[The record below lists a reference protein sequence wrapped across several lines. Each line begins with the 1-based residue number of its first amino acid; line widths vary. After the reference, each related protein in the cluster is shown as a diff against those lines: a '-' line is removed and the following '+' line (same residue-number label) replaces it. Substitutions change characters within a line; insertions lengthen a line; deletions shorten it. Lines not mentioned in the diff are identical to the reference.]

1 MKERL
6 TLSTREQKRLMV
18 LNECRVAHYFE
29 VIFQIKLKRRDL
41 FRFSLTGGRVLMP
54 PSPLCANDAPAVLQL
69 PTFEPAGLLVGR
81 PKVRGIS
88 ICGCETIGFGPDLKA
103 TVRKHAASGF
113 RQTDTIEVTEFARML
128 AKIGYSYT
136 VGLWGPVSVEQVLVL
151 SFILGETDTAGY
163 WVGSAQFQTES
174 ENRGA
179 LHGLTPFVYEG
190 QADAGRRILVARV
203 KLFASAGATGF
214 EVVVRQV

>member
-1 MKERL
+1 
-6 TLSTREQKRLMV
+6 
-18 LNECRVAHYFE
+18 
-29 VIFQIKLKRRDL
+29 
-41 FRFSLTGGRVLMP
+41 
-54 PSPLCANDAPAVLQL
+54 
-69 PTFEPAGLLVGR
+69 
-81 PKVRGIS
+81 VRGIS
-88 ICGCETIGFGPDLKA
+88 ICGRETIGFSPDLKA

-136 VGLWGPVSVEQVLVL
+136 VGLWGPVSVEQMLVL
-151 SFILGETDTAGY
+151 PFILGETDTAGY

-179 LHGLTPFVYEG
+179 LHGLTHFVYEG

-214 EVVVRQV
+214 EVVVRHV